1 MVIDQVRETLANT
14 LQLGARAS
22 LFDANTRL
30 LGEIPELDS
39 MAVVNLLT
47 AMEDRFDIVIEDD
60 EVTADIFVT
69 LGSLVG
75 FVETKLR

>member
-75 FVETKLR
+75 FIETKLR